1 MGNRARGNAFEL
13 DGRGPSTRLLLVTG
27 VVFLVICM
35 VATQLLLAKSRGDL
49 DRRVTVTALLGS
61 VGDGLPEKSDVKFR
75 GVLVGMVRGVTPARG
90 DSPNIVTIDLKPEH
104 AQRIPSTVS
113 ARIVPSNAFAVSSVQ
128 LVDNDGGPPPDDGG
142 GGPPQQNSGG
152 PPQDTGGGLSVGNG
166 GVRPLAAGATIPE
179 DRTLPTQLFQTTLV
193 KVRELLRAVGRD
205 DSDRTLGLIRTL
217 ADATAGKGATLTATV
232 DGLNRV
238 VDEMNRL
245 STADTGP
252 STLRT
257 WERAIAT
264 LAETAPDLVDALHST
279 VAPLRTVAEKQE
291 ELATLLLGT
300 GDTLGTVGTAMDNH
314 ADQLVN
320 ITTQLTPVV
329 GVLADDAGE
338 FPAIMLRLNNVV
350 DTFFRE
356 LWTRTGEK
364 LTFTFKLVVSL
375 TPLRLYVRA
384 DCPVYG
390 ALRGPSCDTAPETTP
405 IIDTMGLPDARAYT
419 PPPGV
424 TLPDA
429 DSAAARILLAPLGT
443 PPAPAVFTPVPQT
456 GRSTEGQR

>member
-27 VVFLVICM
+27 VVFLVICV

-90 DSPNIVTIDLKPEH
+90 ESPNIVIIDLKPEH
-104 AQRIPSTVS
+104 ARRIPSTVM

-128 LVDNDGGPPPDDGG
+128 LVDNGGGPSDGGVGGLSHEGG
-142 GGPPQQNSGG
+142 GGPSHA
-152 PPQDTGGGLSVGNG
+152 SAVG
-166 GVRPLAAGATIPE
+166 RPLADGATIPE

-245 STADTGP
+245 STEDTGP

-291 ELATLLLGT
+291 ELAALLLGT

-384 DCPVYG
+384 DCPMYG
-390 ALRGPSCDTAPETTP
+390 ELRGPSCDTAPETTP
-405 IIDTMGLPDARAYT
+405 VIDTMGLPDARAYT

>member
-27 VVFLVICM
+27 VVFLVICV

-90 DSPNIVTIDLKPEH
+90 ESPNIVIIDLKPEH
-104 AQRIPSTVS
+104 ARRIPSTVM

-128 LVDNDGGPPPDDGG
+128 LVDNGGGPSDGGVGGLSHEGG
-142 GGPPQQNSGG
+142 GGPSHA
-152 PPQDTGGGLSVGNG
+152 SAVG
-166 GVRPLAAGATIPE
+166 RPLADGATIPE

-245 STADTGP
+245 STEDTGP

-291 ELATLLLGT
+291 ELAALLLGT

-384 DCPVYG
+384 DCPMYG
-390 ALRGPSCDTAPETTP
+390 ELRGPSCDTAPETTP
-405 IIDTMGLPDARAYT
+405 VIDTMGLPDARSYT

>member
-1 MGNRARGNAFEL
+1 MGNRTRGNAFEL
-13 DGRGPSTRLLLVTG
+13 DGRGPSTRLLLATG
-27 VVFLVICM
+27 VVFLVICV

-104 AQRIPSTVS
+104 ARRIPSTVT

-128 LVDNDGGPPPDDGG
+128 LVDNDGGPSQGDDGG
-142 GGPPQQNSGG
+142 PSHENAVGPSHENA
-152 PPQDTGGGLSVGNG
+152 VG
-166 GVRPLAAGATIPE
+166 RPLTDGATIAE

-205 DSDRTLGLIRTL
+205 DSDRSLGLIRTL

-245 STADTGP
+245 STEDTGP

-291 ELATLLLGT
+291 ELAALLLGT

-320 ITTQLTPVV
+320 ITAQLTPVV

-338 FPAIMLRLNNVV
+338 FPAIMLRLNSVV

-390 ALRGPSCDTAPETTP
+390 ELRG
-405 IIDTMGLPDARAYT
+405 
-419 PPPGV
+419 
-424 TLPDA
+424 
-429 DSAAARILLAPLGT
+429 
-443 PPAPAVFTPVPQT
+443 
-456 GRSTEGQR
+456 

>member
-1 MGNRARGNAFEL
+1 MGNRTRGNAFEL
-13 DGRGPSTRLLLVTG
+13 DGRGPSTRLLLATG
-27 VVFLVICM
+27 VVFLVICV

-104 AQRIPSTVS
+104 ARRIPSTVT

-128 LVDNDGGPPPDDGG
+128 LVDNDGGPSQGDDGG
-142 GGPPQQNSGG
+142 PSHENA
-152 PPQDTGGGLSVGNG
+152 VG
-166 GVRPLAAGATIPE
+166 RPLTDGATIAE

-245 STADTGP
+245 STEDTGP

-291 ELATLLLGT
+291 ELAALLLGT

-320 ITTQLTPVV
+320 ITAQLTPVV

-338 FPAIMLRLNNVV
+338 FPAIMLRLNSVV

-390 ALRGPSCDTAPETTP
+390 ELRGPSCDTAPETTP
-405 IIDTMGLPDARAYT
+405 VIDTTGLPDARAYT

-429 DSAAARILLAPLGT
+429 DSAAARILLGPLGT
-443 PPAPAVFTPVPQT
+443 PPAPPVFTPVPQT